1 MLNESIFSIPK
12 MDCASE
18 ERLVRMRLETV
29 PGVKGLR
36 FDLSNRTMT
45 AQHTEDPR
53 VLLEALRPLGFGA
66 ALVSTSHVVGAAAP
80 MNEKDADESGVLKK
94 LLAINAGMFV
104 VELTAGLIAQ
114 STGLIADS
122 LDMFADA
129 AVYGLSLYAVGKL
142 ASHKRRAARISGYL
156 QLLLAAM
163 ALSEV
168 ARRYIYGAEPNAP
181 YMIAVAFIALIA
193 NVSCMALLA
202 KHREGAVHMKASWI
216 FSTNDV
222 IANVGVIIA
231 GASVYFMGA
240 SWPDL
245 AIGAII
251 AIIVFKGAIKILRL
265 SSIQ

>member
-18 ERLVRMRLETV
+18 ERLVRMQLDSV
-29 PGVKGLR
+29 PGVKGMR
-36 FDLSNRTMT
+36 FDLSGRTMT
-45 AQHTEDPR
+45 IQHIENPS
-53 VLLEALRPLGFGA
+53 VLLEALKPLGFGA
-66 ALVSTSHVVGAAAP
+66 ALVSTSRVMETVLP
-80 MNEKDADESGVLKK
+80 PNEADAEEGRVLKK

-104 VELTAGLIAQ
+104 VELVAGLIAQ

-142 ASHKRRAARISGYL
+142 VSYKRRAARFSGYI
-156 QLLLAAM
+156 QLLLAVM

-168 ARRYIYGAEPNAP
+168 ARRYMYGAEPNAP
-181 YMIAVAFIALIA
+181 YMIAVAFVALIA

-222 IANVGVIIA
+222 IANIGVIIA
-231 GASVYFMGA
+231 GVLVYFTKAG
-240 SWPDL
+240 WPDL
-245 AIGAII
+245 VIGTII
-251 AIIVFKGAIKILRL
+251 AVVVLRGAVSILRI
-265 SSIQ
+265 SSAK